1 MKQSNLRSMN
11 PSRLHVGL
19 IMDGSGRWAAQR
31 GWPRTAGHRAGAR
44 TVRCLV
50 EAAPTL
56 GIGTLTLFAFSSDN
70 WHRPPE
76 EINGLMGIFED
87 FFQTEAA
94 SLVESGIRINVIG
107 RRDRLSPA
115 LRAAIEAA
123 ERKTRGGGQLLLR
136 LAIDYSARE
145 ILLQAALQLGRSNGA
160 GLNSFPLLLAQAMHS
175 GASSLEVDMIIRTGG
190 EQRLSD
196 FLLWESAY
204 AELFFTPVLWPD
216 FDAAHLKAIIEE
228 FHSRHRRFG
237 RIPEAEAV

>member
-1 MKQSNLRSMN
+1 MEQSNLRSTT
-11 PSRLHVGL
+11 PPGLHVGV

-31 GWPRTAGHRAGAR
+31 GWPRTVGHRAGAR

-70 WHRPPE
+70 WQRPPDE
-76 EINGLMGIFED
+76 VDELMGTFED
-87 FFQTEAA
+87 FLRVEAA
-94 SLVESGIRINVIG
+94 SLAASGIRINVIG
-107 RRDRLSPA
+107 RRDRLPPA
-115 LRAAIEAA
+115 LRAAIGAA
-123 ERKTRGGGQLLLR
+123 ERETREGGRLHLR

-145 ILLQAALQLGRSNGA
+145 TLLQAARQFRRSNGA
-160 GLNSFPLLLAQAMHS
+160 GRNSFPLVLAQTMDSGHS
-175 GASSLEVDMIIRTGG
+175 SVEVDMIIRTGG

-237 RIPEAEAV
+237 RIPEAAAV